1 MRIPIFLFNGLLESG
16 KTAFINEMLKKPVF
30 ADGNKTVVISGEEGI
45 EEYDLQALE
54 KRNISVVMVEEED
67 EFDEALMDRIYKEY
81 KPQRVLIEYNG
92 MWEVAKPFEM
102 KWPKGWFLYQV
113 MTLLNAETYNL
124 YINNMRSIMISH
136 FSCTDLVII
145 NRMTEETNISGIRGA
160 VKSINP
166 TAKLFEAD
174 EAFNMQA
181 IKDELPYDVKADIID
196 ISKENYGIWYI
207 DTWEKPELYNGKKV
221 RVRGLFFQDPQDPK
235 DCFSFG
241 RFSMPCCADDIALM
255 GLYCHNIGK
264 PKCQNKDS
272 IEIVAEI
279 RYQKEEVYEGD
290 KGPVLYVKSI
300 EKASE
305 NQEELVV
312 FS

>member
-45 EEYDLQALE
+45 EEYDLEALE

-67 EFDEALMDRIYKEY
+67 EFDEALMVKIYKEY
-81 KPQRVLIEYNG
+81 NPQRVLIEYNG

-124 YINNMRSIMISH
+124 YINNMRSIMLSH
-136 FSCTDLVII
+136 FSCSDLVII
-145 NRMTEETNISGIRGA
+145 NRMTEETNISGIRGT

-174 EAFNMQA
+174 EAFGMQP
-181 IKDELPYDVKADIID
+181 IKDELPYDIKADIID
-196 ISKENYGIWYI
+196 IPKEHYGIWYI

-264 PKCQNKDS
+264 PRYQNKDS

-312 FS
+312 F

>member
-1 MRIPIFLFNGLLESG
+1 MFNGLLESG
-16 KTAFINEMLKKPVF
+16 KTAFINEMLEKPVF

-45 EEYDLQALE
+45 EEYELEDLE

-67 EFDEALMDRIYKEY
+67 EFNEALMDKIYKEY

-102 KWPKGWFLYQV
+102 KWPQGWFLYQV

-124 YINNMRSIMISH
+124 YINNMRSIMLSH
-136 FSCTDLVII
+136 FSCSDLVII
-145 NRMTEETNISGIRGA
+145 NRMTEETNISGIRGT

-166 TAKLFEAD
+166 TAKLFAAD
-174 EAFNMQA
+174 EAFRLQP
-181 IKDELPYDVKADIID
+181 IKDELPYDINADIID
-196 ISKENYGIWYI
+196 ISKEHYGIWYI

-255 GLYCHNIGK
+255 GLYCHNIGE
-264 PKCQNKDS
+264 PRYHNRDS

-279 RYQKEEVYEGD
+279 HYQKEEVYEGD